1 MTLNSWR
8 TAQGLT
14 FAELGR
20 RLGCSRT
27 QALRLCRGDRTP
39 DRDMMRRVADL
50 TAGGVTPNDFYPE
63 AVSAVPTGA
72 PEAEAPANA

>member
-1 MTLNSWR
+1 MTLDSWR
-8 TAQGLT
+8 AAQRLS

-39 DRDMMRRVADL
+39 DRTMMRRVADL
-50 TAGGVTPNDFYPE
+50 TAGAVTPNDFYPE
-63 AVSAVPTGA
+63 ASAAPRQ

>member
-1 MTLNSWR
+1 MTLDSWR
-8 TAQGLT
+8 IAQRLS

-39 DRDMMRRVADL
+39 DRDMMRRIGTL
-50 TAGGVTPNDFYPE
+50 TTGAVTPNDFYPE
-63 AVSAVPTGA
+63 ALA
-72 PEAEAPANA
+72 PEAPGPGERVPANA